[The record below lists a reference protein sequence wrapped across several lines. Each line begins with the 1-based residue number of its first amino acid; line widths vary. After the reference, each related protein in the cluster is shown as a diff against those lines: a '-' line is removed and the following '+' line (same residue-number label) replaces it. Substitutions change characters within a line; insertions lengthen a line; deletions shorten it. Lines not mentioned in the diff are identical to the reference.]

1 MAQTRKTGKKRG
13 GLFYKPRY
21 RKASSPAGALG
32 AIITLVIVVLS
43 VTLTS
48 QMLSAV
54 LHGTGSASR
63 SAESGSANASI
74 MDRFDSYIT
83 NKTSAALEGMVVIQ
97 KHYWLSDDDLIAP
110 EPNVNNYGTT
120 TNPADMQQVLDRA
133 EKLLGVT
140 DTAFST
146 DVELYPGSEIV
157 YYLDETIMVIT
168 WKQEIHGAAYTM
180 SEVKIADPSQFRR
193 FLADGT
199 FGSDKQYTTTAM
211 AISVNAVTASSGDFY
226 KFRER
231 GVIVYN
237 GKVYRANS
245 LVDTCFID
253 DKGDLIFSRI
263 GEINDMETAQR
274 YVDENNIR
282 FSLAFGP
289 VLVDNGEVVEMPE
302 KYPNGELKKRYSRAG
317 LGQLGELHYLLVA
330 ANLIPNAEVGTP
342 TVARFAEQMQAF
354 GCQKAYNLDG
364 GQTAV
369 IVTGDQLINRPDY
382 GEQRLISDIIYFA
395 TALPEEE

>member
-1 MAQTRKTGKKRG
+1 
-13 GLFYKPRY
+13 
-21 RKASSPAGALG
+21 
-32 AIITLVIVVLS
+32 
-43 VTLTS
+43 
-48 QMLSAV
+48 
-54 LHGTGSASR
+54 
-63 SAESGSANASI
+63 
-74 MDRFDSYIT
+74 
-83 NKTSAALEGMVVIQ
+83 
-97 KHYWLSDDDLIAP
+97 
-110 EPNVNNYGTT
+110 
-120 TNPADMQQVLDRA
+120 
-133 EKLLGVT
+133 
-140 DTAFST
+140 
-146 DVELYPGSEIV
+146 
-157 YYLDETIMVIT
+157 
-168 WKQEIHGAAYTM
+168 
-180 SEVKIADPSQFRR
+180 
-193 FLADGT
+193 
-199 FGSDKQYTTTAM
+199 M

-263 GEINDMETAQR
+263 GEINDMESAQR

-302 KYPNGELKKRYSRAG
+302 KYPNGELNKRYSRAG